1 MLDYMERAGAIA
13 RFFLPC
19 GNTVRRKNIIE
30 KSARNPAYLGRLP
43 AGAAVARVNSGLRE
57 RGRWNDHLLGKVGM
71 RGKVG
76 PAGITRC
83 IWSFFPT
90 QIAFSALRER
100 EHPPFV
106 ARNSEI
112 DLSAIPRI

>member
-43 AGAAVARVNSGLRE
+43 AGAAVARVNSGLRG
-57 RGRWNDHLLGKVGM
+57 RGCWNTLFIRVSEVGGWKRPVYAHF
-71 RGKVG
+71 RG
-76 PAGITRC
+76 
-83 IWSFFPT
+83 
-90 QIAFSALRER
+90 E
-100 EHPPFV
+100 
-106 ARNSEI
+106 
-112 DLSAIPRI
+112 